1 MQITKYFLFNL
12 DHSNYDI
19 EDLASSPVSVELQ
32 NIFCNFLPQL
42 YPWLKIPSVKKG
54 PEDLSSVASS
64 LLFWQTCD
72 KSPIMTLLPFNV
84 HITPLKRDF
93 LFLS

>member
-32 NIFCNFLPQL
+32 NNCLPQL

-64 LLFWQTCD
+64 LLFW
-72 KSPIMTLLPFNV
+72 L
-84 HITPLKRDF
+84 
-93 LFLS
+93 